1 MEVDQSMK
9 IKKIKRLLAGVV
21 GTAVISGCTL
31 GMNMS
36 TISAEGD
43 SNYAEALAMSLYFF
57 DSNECGCDV
66 DSNPLTWRGNCHT
79 YDAKAPIAQGENFP
93 SQFASVIDPDGDGM
107 VDVSGGYHD
116 AGDHIKFNLT
126 IGFAGSSLA
135 MSYYL
140 NPGAYKK
147 AECEDHLCDILKK
160 IADYMMKTTFLNGNG
175 DVAAICYNVS
185 DESDHSHWT
194 SPEVQDHERK
204 TYWMSSGNNNTS
216 ICGEMASALAGAAY
230 VLKRA
235 DKDYAEKCVKYAKAI
250 YKFGCQNNGN
260 ETAGMGSMYGTE
272 TGMDELALAQ
282 TWLYLDGA
290 ETLPEW
296 KANDDGSYSN
306 GGSKDYNCWYYCWN
320 KVWSGYA
327 AMMYKITGDESYAR
341 EMEGEMD
348 RRDGLKEGTYN
359 TNGWG
364 TSRYNCAQQMLG
376 LQIAKG
382 DKEHKYA
389 KAAKYQ
395 MDHILGKNSTGYSFL
410 IGYGDKWPVHI
421 HHRAANCEADVSANP
436 SAKYTNYG
444 MLVGGDDA
452 SGYQDKSDQYQYTE
466 PALDYNS
473 CFALACAGLVNLY
486 GGDPSALKPIITAA
500 SEIDENHKFGE
511 WYGGVLA
518 PEENETPTEQPT
530 EPTEPSGTELLDP
543 GRYDINRD
551 GIINGDD
558 VECMSMYLTKQYEYL
573 YVVLDPAYMPE
584 PLPYVYDVGYHV
596 IGKKYSIPDG
606 KTDNFDQNNDGIVN
620 VIDLIA
626 LKRVVVSLG
635 GNSPIIQY

>member
-1 MEVDQSMK
+1 MS
-9 IKKIKRLLAGVV
+9 KKRFKRLIAGVV
-21 GTAVISGCTL
+21 SAAAIAGCTV
-31 GMNMS
+31 GMNTGS
-36 TISAEGD
+36 ISAEGD
-43 SNYAEALAMSLYFF
+43 ENYAEALAMSLYFF
-57 DSNECGCDV
+57 DSNECGGEV
-66 DSNPLTWRGNCHT
+66 KANPLTWRGNCHL
-79 YDAKAPIAQGENFP
+79 YDSFAEISKAENFP
-93 SQFASVIDPDGDGM
+93 SQYASVIDPDGDGY

-147 AECEDHLCDILKK
+147 ADCEGHLCDILKK
-160 IADYMMKTTFLNGNG
+160 IADYMMKTTFLDGSGN
-175 DVAAICYNVS
+175 VAAICYNVS

-194 SPEVQDHERK
+194 SPEVQDHDRK

-216 ICGEMASALAGAAY
+216 ICGEMASALAGASY

-235 DKDYAEKCVKYAKAI
+235 DKDYAEKCLKYAKAI
-250 YKFGCQNNGN
+250 YEFGCAHEGN

-282 TWLYLDGA
+282 AWLYLNG
-290 ETLPEW
+290 ESSLPEW

-306 GGSKDYNCWYYCWN
+306 GGKKDYNCWYYCWN

-327 AMMYKITGDESYAR
+327 AMMYKITGDESFAN
-341 EMEGEMD
+341 EMEGEIK
-348 RRDGLKEGTYN
+348 RQNGLVEGTYN

-389 KAAKYQ
+389 KASKYQ
-395 MDHILGKNSTGYSFL
+395 MNHILGNNSTGYSFL
-410 IGYGDKWPVHI
+410 VGYGDKWPVHI
-421 HHRAANCEADVSANP
+421 HHRAANCESDVSQNP

-452 SGYQDKSDQYQYTE
+452 SGYQDQSDKYQYTE
-466 PALDYNS
+466 PALDYNA

-486 GGDPSALKPIITAA
+486 GGDPSALQPIIAA
-500 SEIDENHKFGE
+500 APEIDENHQFGK

-518 PEENETPTEQPT
+518 PDETETPTEQPT
-530 EPTEPSGTELLDP
+530 EQPTEPPTEQP
-543 GRYDINRD
+543 IESPSNYDLNRD
-551 GIINGDD
+551 GVLDGSD
-558 VECMSMYLTKQYEYL
+558 VTCLSMFLTKQYERDVMYAWL
-573 YVVLDPAYMPE
+573 QEPTPSGEYEVVVELLNIGNWRLRIEDLE
-584 PLPYVYDVGYHV
+584 NFDVNKDGNINVYD
-596 IGKKYSIPDG
+596 
-606 KTDNFDQNNDGIVN
+606 T
-620 VIDLIA
+620 IA
-626 LKRVVVSLG
+626 LKRCISSFN
-635 GNSPIIQY
+635 GNGPQMSYGY

>member
-1 MEVDQSMK
+1 MK
-9 IKKIKRLLAGVV
+9 AKIFKRFLAGIVSAAAI
-21 GTAVISGCTL
+21 TGCTVGL
-31 GMNMS
+31 NTGS
-36 TISAEGD
+36 ISAEGD

-66 DSNPLTWRGNCHT
+66 NSNPLTWRGNCHT
-79 YDAKAPIAQGENFP
+79 YDAKAAVSQGENFP
-93 SQFASVIDPDGDGM
+93 SQYASVIDPDGDGY

-147 AECEDHLCDILKK
+147 ADCENHLCDILKK
-160 IADYMMKTTFLNGNG
+160 IADYMMKTTFLDSNGE
-175 DVAAICYNVS
+175 VAAICYNVS

-194 SPEVQDHERK
+194 SPEVQDHDRK

-216 ICGEMASALAGAAY
+216 VCGEMASALAGAAY

-235 DKDYAEKCVKYAKAI
+235 DKDYAEKCLKYAKAI
-250 YKFGCQNNGN
+250 YDFGCKYDGN
-260 ETAGMGSMYGTE
+260 EGAGMGSMYGTE
-272 TGMDELALAQ
+272 KGTDELALAQ
-282 TWLYLDGA
+282 AWLYLNDA
-290 ETLPEW
+290 AALPEW

-306 GGSKDYNCWYYCWN
+306 GGAKDYNCWYYCWN

-327 AMMYKITGDESYAR
+327 AMMYKITGDESFAR
-341 EMEGEMD
+341 EMEGEID
-348 RRDGLKEGTYN
+348 RQKGLQEGTYN

-382 DKEHKYA
+382 GKDHKYA
-389 KAAKYQ
+389 KASKYQ
-395 MDHILGKNSTGYSFL
+395 MDHILGNNSTGYSFL

-421 HHRAANCEADVSANP
+421 HHRAANCEADVSQNP

-452 SGYQDKSDQYQYTE
+452 SGYQDQSDKYQYTE
-466 PALDYNS
+466 PALDYNA

-486 GGDPSALKPIITAA
+486 GGDASALQPIITAA

-511 WYGGVLA
+511 WYGGALA
-518 PEENETPTEQPT
+518 PEEGEAPTEQPT
-530 EPTEPSGTELLDP
+530 EATEPSKPSSLERL
-543 GRYDINRD
+543 DINQD
-551 GIINGDD
+551 GMFNVDD
-558 VECMSMYLTKQYEYL
+558 VECMSMFLTKQYEYIH
-573 YVVLDPAYMPE
+573 VVVSPEYNPYPYFYDPIFF
-584 PLPYVYDVGYHV
+584 VVGN
-596 IGKKYSIPDG
+596 KYRLKETDL
-606 KTDNFDQNNDGIVN
+606 DNFDQNDDGIVN
-620 VIDLIA
+620 VIDLLI
-626 LKRVVVSLG
+626 LKREIAAQ
-635 GNSPIIQY
+635 GN